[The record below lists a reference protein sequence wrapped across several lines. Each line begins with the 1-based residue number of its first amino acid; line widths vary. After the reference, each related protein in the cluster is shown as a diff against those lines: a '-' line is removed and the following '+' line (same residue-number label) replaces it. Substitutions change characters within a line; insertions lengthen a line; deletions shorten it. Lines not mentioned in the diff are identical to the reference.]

1 MKAKNYL
8 SIGVR
13 FEPKK
18 LSIVSAAKELIDI
31 LMELGKVDSLFLY
44 PKLSIGENSE
54 LPIDLS
60 NDESMLNEKKIAD
73 GILKAEWNDLVH
85 EESNTKPSIK
95 HVRLEG
101 YPVLLRYEL
110 NNETVFW
117 IGCRI
122 GSNISQTITIRGFS
136 ANNLFEFSWY
146 ERVFKTIVFKTNADV
161 GTIVMSN
168 ESFGK
173 FYNQMNI
180 KYPIGWITYFSD
192 AYDICIPDNLDEV
205 RYEFV
210 DGGKYLYTSDQDF
223 MKDKE
228 AYFGNREKLQ
238 RIITELKERVPE
250 FIKPDKEPTA

>member
-8 SIGVR
+8 SISVR
-13 FEPKK
+13 FDPKK
-18 LSIVSAAKELIDI
+18 LSIESAARDLISI
-31 LMELGKVDSLFLY
+31 LVELGKIDSLFFY
-44 PKLSIGENSE
+44 PKLSIGGNLEVPINLSSGDIEIHSKE
-54 LPIDLS
+54 LA
-60 NDESMLNEKKIAD
+60 E
-73 GILKAEWNDLVH
+73 GILKAEWDDIIRQEADRNPTILYIRV
-85 EESNTKPSIK
+85 
-95 HVRLEG
+95 EG

-110 NNETVFW
+110 DKETIFW

-122 GSNISQTITIRGFS
+122 GSNVSQTFTIRGFNS
-136 ANNLFEFSWY
+136 NKLFDFSWY
-146 ERVFKTIVFKTNADV
+146 ERIFRSLILKTNAEV
-161 GTIVMSN
+161 GTVVMSN

-180 KYPIGWITYFSD
+180 KYTIGWITYFSD
-192 AYDICIPDNLDEV
+192 AYEINIPDDLGEV

-210 DGGKYLYTSDQDF
+210 DGGKFLFTSDEDF

-250 FIKPDKEPTA
+250 FVK